1 MTYTFHLS
9 LEVGVR
15 VDAYAVGCEL
25 RHIESAYFTFIA
37 PDDMGN
43 PITLLSMRPENE
55 VWLFVCLSFIFF
67 CICERNLALFA
78 S

>member
-1 MTYTFHLS
+1 M
-9 LEVGVR
+9 R

-43 PITLLSMRPENE
+43 PITLPSMKPGNE
-55 VWLFVCLSFIFF
+55 VWLFACLSPFF
-67 CICERNLALFA
+67 CFAFVKAILLYFLF

>member
-55 VWLFVCLSFIFF
+55 V
-67 CICERNLALFA
+67 
-78 S
+78 